1 MQFNSQNSSIS
12 SQVNLWLGVQG
23 SDITSSTTPEF
34 ISTRFCRNINYGFFL
49 LSVGKRNCNG
59 WSILPFIVVFRALVI
74 YTYLFG
80 HTKSEE
86 HFFAEDVGVESS
98 VTTGPN
104 KQTIEDDTKI
114 SYSVYL
120 ASALFKI
127 FFVHVLHLFFC
138 TYLLIVWSVFS
149 PKALDQMFEFS

>member
-80 HTKSEE
+80 LTKSEE

-127 FFVHVLHLFFC
+127 FFLYMSSTFFFAHIC
-138 TYLLIVWSVFS
+138 SLCAQFFFSKGVRSDVWV
-149 PKALDQMFEFS
+149 

>member
-34 ISTRFCRNINYGFFL
+34 ISTRFCRNINYGFFFL

-80 HTKSEE
+80 LTKSEE

-138 TYLLIVWSVFS
+138 TYLLIVCSVFFF
-149 PKALDQMFEFS
+149 QRR